1 MAGNRKAAEKLIID
15 YINLILPDKSN
26 EPLYK
31 TMFAILNDKEFEQFI
46 NDLDTGRQ
54 KLCVIVPQ
62 MSKTKI
68 DVKRNLEL
76 GKKIGVEF
84 FQRIWIPENNGVP
97 KYLTPITYLVMDLP
111 LRKASQILDKKIS
124 IPEHN
129 NTIDNLTGQPT
140 GDSKGSRV
148 SYPELQVLASMGL
161 DKTITEFYKYRGGD
175 VRGYQAMSM
184 SIYRTGAVSL
194 EEMKKYQSGV
204 ESTKTL
210 KTYLTGMH
218 LENTL

>member
-31 TMFAILNDKEFEQFI
+31 TLFSTLNDKEFEQFI
-46 NDLDTGRQ
+46 NDLDTGKQ
-54 KLCVIVPQ
+54 KLCVILPP
-62 MSKTKI
+62 MSKTKV
-68 DVKRNLEL
+68 DVKRNLEI

-84 FQRIWIPENNGVP
+84 FQKVWVPENNGVP
-97 KYLTPITYLVMDLP
+97 KYLTPITYLIMDLP

-129 NTIDNLTGQPT
+129 NTVDNLTGQPT

-148 SYPELQVLASMGL
+148 SYPELQVLSSMGL
-161 DKTITEFYKYRGGD
+161 DKTISEFYKYRGGD
-175 VRGYQAMSM
+175 VRGYQAMTM

-194 EEMKKYQSGV
+194 QEMAKYQSGV

>member
-31 TMFAILNDKEFEQFI
+31 TMFSTLNDKEFEQFI

-129 NTIDNLTGQPT
+129 NTVDNLTGQPT